1 MTVFDDL
8 GAEQDRLGDLL
19 AGLDDAQW
27 AAPSLAQGWTVR
39 DVMVHLAQT
48 EEMALARISGDKLA
62 PYRAEI
68 EGRLRRAAAQ
78 ARKNGA
84 IDLYLPVQLRGG
96 LPVPASF
103 VVSEGAIPTSSEAEP
118 GQIVSYLV
126 AESTDGA
133 PVTVDGVTGAR
144 SEQAAGPDPDQG
156 IGYGSRR
163 VDYVLPI
170 PGAGGR
176 WLLFAFSTLGAG
188 DPGDQVARML
198 VQLFDAMMST
208 FRWATV

>member
-1 MTVFDDL
+1 VVAEPAGYTLVL
-8 GAEQDRLGDLL
+8 PPGWERIPARQGA
-19 AGLDDAQW
+19 DDAIK
-27 AAPSLAQGWTVR
+27 AILDAKFRELPPDLPR
-39 DVMVHLAQT
+39 
-48 EEMALARISGDKLA
+48 DKLA
-62 PYRAEI
+62 PYRAEV

-103 VVSEGAIPTSSEAEP
+103 VVSEGSIGTASVAGPQ
-118 GQIVSYLV
+118 QIISYLV
-126 AESTDGA
+126 EEGPDAT

-144 SEQAAGPDPDQG
+144 SEQTAGPDPDQG
-156 IGYGSRR
+156 IEYGSRR
-163 VDYVLPI
+163 VDYAVPV
-170 PGAGGR
+170 PGEDGR

-188 DPGDQVARML
+188 DPGDQVARLL

-208 FRWATV
+208 FRWANV